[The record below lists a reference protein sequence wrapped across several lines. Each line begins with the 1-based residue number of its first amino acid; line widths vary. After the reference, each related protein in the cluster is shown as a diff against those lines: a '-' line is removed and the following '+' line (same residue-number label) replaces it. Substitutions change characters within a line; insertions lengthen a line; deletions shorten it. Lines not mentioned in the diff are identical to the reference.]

1 MLAMSQFALVSEE
14 IFQQEHPTHAA
25 GSDQTDE
32 QRFFS
37 FELSA
42 EKKSEAKKL
51 LCAFLCGEYDS
62 ASLQENKGFCRAPKA
77 VPAPPR
83 SRGALQ
89 QLNLEHVDFTFQQPS
104 ATDSELTDDEFSE
117 DEYTD
122 DDIDEG
128 LMEGV
133 LN

>member
-1 MLAMSQFALVSEE
+1 V
-14 IFQQEHPTHAA
+14 
-25 GSDQTDE
+25 
-32 QRFFS
+32 R
-37 FELSA
+37 
-42 EKKSEAKKL
+42 
-51 LCAFLCGEYDS
+51 
-62 ASLQENKGFCRAPKA
+62 
-77 VPAPPR
+77 APPR

-89 QLNLEHVDFTFQQPS
+89 QLNLEYVDFTFQQPS

-128 LMEGV
+128 LTEGL

>member
-1 MLAMSQFALVSEE
+1 MSQFAPVSEE
-14 IFQQEHPTHAA
+14 ILQQEHPTHAA
-25 GSDQTDE
+25 GSDRTDE
-32 QRFFS
+32 KRFFS

-62 ASLQENKGFCRAPKA
+62 ASLKENKGFCRAPKA
-77 VPAPPR
+77 VRAPPR

-89 QLNLEHVDFTFQQPS
+89 QLRLEYVDFTFQQPS
-104 ATDSELTDDEFSE
+104 ATDSELSDDEFSE

-122 DDIDEG
+122 DDIDERLTEGG
-128 LMEGV
+128 L
-133 LN
+133 N